1 MWTLT
6 VHMYH
11 WCSALTRALA
21 TSIHLWG
28 FEMLQHSVNSLH
40 ILDIHCGQ
48 GVYLKLKI
56 DVFSYFFISS
66 HISHSSC
73 HDSFDLPRDIRVLR
87 ASLV

>member
-1 MWTLT
+1 
-6 VHMYH
+6 MYH
-11 WCSALTRALA
+11 WCSALTLALA
-21 TSIHLWG
+21 TSINLWG

-48 GVYLKLKI
+48 RVHLKLKI
-56 DVFSYFFISS
+56 DLFTYFFISS

-73 HDSFDLPRDIRVLR
+73 LDPFDLPRDIRLLH